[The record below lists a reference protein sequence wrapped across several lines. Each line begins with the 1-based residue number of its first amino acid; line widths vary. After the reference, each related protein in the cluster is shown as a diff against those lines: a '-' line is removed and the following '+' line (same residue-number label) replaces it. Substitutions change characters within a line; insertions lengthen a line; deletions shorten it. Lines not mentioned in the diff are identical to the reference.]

1 MCNNK
6 GYMYDITPDKSTV
19 SFGSNTSSSEA
30 EFTGKIDVEVTN
42 KSGESIKV
50 TIKNVV
56 YVKDLRSNLISL
68 PLLKINGFKMVDKG
82 DYFSVIKDGKSIDF
96 HMKYPSGHRYLMGPN
111 IKVLSHE
118 YRIIR
123 RMEMNEKLGHVGMDR
138 VSYTSKKLGINLNKE
153 EDDVCE
159 ACSVTKSRRKNLNKV
174 NTNPVSLP
182 GERIYTDISYT
193 EVKSG
198 SGSNYWILS
207 VDEVSGYSWSIF
219 TSQKS
224 DIPNKMIKL
233 LHKIIN
239 DGKNIKFIRLDNSGE
254 NKNLHEISIEEHM
267 KIKFEFT
274 SRDKP
279 MQNGVVERNFQ
290 TLYNLLRATLNSS
303 GLPHKL
309 QKYLWAECA
318 SCVTNL
324 NNLCISKPGGINP
337 HEMFYNKVSK
347 IGNELRKFGEI
358 GVVKFISNKFKK
370 KLDNRG
376 KPMIFV
382 GYSLDHPKGTYR
394 MFDEDKKSIV
404 ITRDVVWFKNDYF
417 EWKVLNKKFEK
428 GN

>member
-1 MCNNK
+1 MSNSETSKNTWIIDSGATAHMCNNK

-30 EFTGKIDVEVTN
+30 EFTGEIDVEVTN

-50 TIKNVV
+50 RIKNIV

-96 HMKYPSGHRYLMGPN
+96 HMKYPSGHSYLMGTD

-118 YRIIR
+118 YSMIS
-123 RMEMNEKLGHVGMDR
+123 RMEMHEKLGHVGMDR

-219 TSQKS
+219 TSQKY

-239 DGKNIKFIRLDNSGE
+239 DGKNIKL
-254 NKNLHEISIEEHM
+254 
-267 KIKFEFT
+267 
-274 SRDKP
+274 
-279 MQNGVVERNFQ
+279 
-290 TLYNLLRATLNSS
+290 
-303 GLPHKL
+303 
-309 QKYLWAECA
+309 
-318 SCVTNL
+318 
-324 NNLCISKPGGINP
+324 
-337 HEMFYNKVSK
+337 
-347 IGNELRKFGEI
+347 
-358 GVVKFISNKFKK
+358 
-370 KLDNRG
+370 
-376 KPMIFV
+376 
-382 GYSLDHPKGTYR
+382 
-394 MFDEDKKSIV
+394 
-404 ITRDVVWFKNDYF
+404 
-417 EWKVLNKKFEK
+417 
-428 GN
+428 